1 MKYIVKEVFTTK
13 RDTLL
18 SSWIEQAR
26 DEQRQ
31 ADEYIKSKLGD
42 NYKREE
48 VYPPKRKKIRLPRR
62 LRQYLRLDKRN
73 LHYCGYAKAN
83 SLCAMRKHLL
93 RREFFDISGKR
104 SRIATKI

>member
-48 VYPPKRKKIRLPRR
+48 VYPPKRKK
-62 LRQYLRLDKRN
+62 
-73 LHYCGYAKAN
+73 
-83 SLCAMRKHLL
+83 
-93 RREFFDISGKR
+93 FDCPQTAAILTFG
-104 SRIATKI
+104 